1 MSLLNIKQLLVNSA
15 KKVKAKLGLSA
26 MTWGEYETKLDEA
39 MSGITPSGSLQIAE
53 NGTYDVTDKA
63 EAVVNVPQETYYM
76 TKYGVFYPPN
86 IDIEI
91 ESFTQEQNQ
100 MPSKLYRYTDHL
112 VSARFAGLA
121 IIDYNND
128 NVFSDSSIVT
138 LELPSLQINSSYIA
152 ARCKKLQ
159 TVILGSV
166 GVAVSRVYYLA
177 FRNTTNPNL
186 TITIYVDAATL
197 ADIPE
202 AVSGSSPFGAV
213 NATIIYKNSTTGEV
227 ITA

>member
-15 KKVKAKLGLSA
+15 KKVKTKLGLSSL
-26 MTWGEYETKLDEA
+26 TWGEYESKLDEA

-63 EAVVNVPQETYYM
+63 EAVVNVSQETYYM
-76 TKYGVFYPPN
+76 TKYGVWYPPN

-91 ESFTQEQNQ
+91 NDFDVHAMPQN
-100 MPSKLYRYTDHL
+100 LYNSADHL
-112 VSARFAGLA
+112 VSARLAGVTNIQGGA
-121 IIDYNND
+121 NANP
-128 NVFSDSSIVT
+128 FSHSSIIT
-138 LELPSLQINSSYIA
+138 LELPSLQSNNTYIA
-152 ARCKKLQ
+152 QDCEKLQ

-166 GVAVSRVYYLA
+166 GVAVSSVYGRA
-177 FRNTTNPNL
+177 FRYCTNPNL
-186 TITIYVDAATL
+186 IITIYVDAATL
-197 ADIPE
+197 ADIPA
-202 AVSGSSPFGAV
+202 AVSGNSPFGAV